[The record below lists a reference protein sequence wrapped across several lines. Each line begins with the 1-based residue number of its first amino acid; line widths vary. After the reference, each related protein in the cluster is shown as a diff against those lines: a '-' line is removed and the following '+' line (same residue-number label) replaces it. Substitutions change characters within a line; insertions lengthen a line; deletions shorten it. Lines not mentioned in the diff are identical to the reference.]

1 MNEFICRGVAV
12 IYVFSIGPR
21 GPMRIL
27 YIEVLVYSHIVLWV
41 PRGACGLWVPGG
53 AYGLWVPR
61 CADEQQFESRELFM
75 ERRKLFSRFRRCEL
89 LGSEMDILAFDIL
102 HSDV

>member
-53 AYGLWVPR
+53 AYGLWVPGGAYGLWVPG
-61 CADEQQFESRELFM
+61 CADEQ
-75 ERRKLFSRFRRCEL
+75 
-89 LGSEMDILAFDIL
+89 L
-102 HSDV
+102 HAHE